1 MSITPQLIEIKDKS
15 KINKERDSML
25 LLANNGQTLIL
36 MVKVQIGTSPKE
48 LLKIL
53 QILMSARNFI

>member
-53 QILMSARNFI
+53 QILMSASNFI